1 MKIKLEGNKGVTAE
15 LAEQTPAT
23 FCMYICWQKK
33 GYLQTK
39 INDVMYIEDGFLS
52 LPLVV

>member
-1 MKIKLEGNKGVTAE
+1 MKIKLAGNKSVTAE
-15 LAEQTPAT
+15 LAERTPAT
-23 FCMYICWQKK
+23 FCMYVGKK